1 MRDVDESEVR
11 ERLFQLAGEADA
23 APSLEGRTLRRARRH
38 RALNATAT
46 ALVAIAL
53 VAGSYAAMRAV
64 LSEPPTFAK
73 DPSPTPSPIEPAVDV
88 TGVPDET
95 AETALAIHEGVLTL
109 DFDLLES
116 LLDPMIFVY
125 NLDDGSNPIPEWR
138 RDPTALDTIPAIL
151 ALPPTGAVDAG
162 EFGTLYIW
170 PYLVHSDMSALTD
183 QERADLASLGLSE
196 EEIDDMIRAGQY
208 LGPRL
213 AIDAT
218 GLWRNYVLGGD

>member
-23 APSLEGRTLRRARRH
+23 APSLERRTLRRARRH
-38 RALNATAT
+38 RVLNATAT

-64 LSEPPTFAK
+64 LSEPTGQFVA
-73 DPSPTPSPIEPAVDV
+73 PTPSPSEPAVDV

-138 RDPTALDTIPAIL
+138 ADPTVLDTILPML

-196 EEIDDMIRAGQY
+196 EEIDDMIRVGQY

>member
-53 VAGSYAAMRAV
+53 VAGSYATMRAV
-64 LSEPPTFAK
+64 LSEPTGQVIA
-73 DPSPTPSPIEPAVDV
+73 PTPSPTEPAVDV

-95 AETALAIHEGVLTL
+95 AETALAIHDGVLTR
-109 DFDLLES
+109 DFELLRS
-116 LLDPMIFVY
+116 LLDPMTFFY
-125 NLDDGSNPIPEWR
+125 NFGDGSDPVPEWR
-138 RDPTALDTIPAIL
+138 ADPTVLDTILPIL
-151 ALPPTGAVDAG
+151 ALPPTDAVDAG

-170 PYLVHSDMSALTD
+170 PYLVESNMSALTEE
-183 QERADLASLGLSE
+183 ERADLASLGLSE